1 MLNGKKIVLGVTGG
15 IAAYKCVDLA
25 SRLRKKGAEVHVI
38 LTRGAQNFVTETAM
52 REISGNPVITSM
64 WGEIH
69 NYDVE
74 HIALATLADV
84 VLIAPATANVIAK
97 AAAGIADDMLTTTV
111 LATRAPIFFAPAM
124 NSNMYENPV
133 TQQNITTLQQRG
145 WQLIPPASGHLAC
158 GTSGIGRMPEPAEL
172 VEVLENYF
180 IGEGGSVES
189 ADGNTMD
196 NTMGNTMGNI
206 MGSTMQGL
214 KLLVTAAGTR
224 EPIDPVRYI
233 GNRSSGKMGYAIA
246 EAAARLGAE
255 VTLISGPSALQ
266 PPAGVEFFGVESARE
281 MRQLVQ
287 ERFPACDIVIKAAA
301 VADYRVK
308 NVSDQKI
315 KKNDAE
321 LTLVLEKNPDILKEL
336 GEMKQPHQTLVGFA
350 AETQNLLQYAK
361 GKLEKK
367 NLDMIV
373 ANDVSK
379 PQAGFNVDTNLIKL
393 LKRDGSIEEL
403 PLMSK
408 KELAYIILDR
418 VMKLRK

>member
-84 VLIAPATANVIAK
+84 VLIAPATANVLAK

-189 ADGNTMD
+189 AGGNTMD
-196 NTMGNTMGNI
+196 NTMGNI

-393 LKRDGSIEEL
+393 LKRGGSIEEL

>member
-84 VLIAPATANVIAK
+84 VLIAPATANVLAK

-180 IGEGGSVES
+180 AGEGGSVES

-196 NTMGNTMGNI
+196 NTMGNI

-255 VTLISGPSALQ
+255 VTLISGPSFLQ

>member
-84 VLIAPATANVIAK
+84 VLIAPATANVLAK

-196 NTMGNTMGNI
+196 NTMGNI

-418 VMKLRK
+418 VMKLRM

>member
-25 SRLRKKGAEVHVI
+25 SRLRKKGAEVDVI

-84 VLIAPATANVIAK
+84 VLIAPATANVLAK

-124 NSNMYENPV
+124 NSNMYENPG

-180 IGEGGSVES
+180 AGEGGSVES

-196 NTMGNTMGNI
+196 NTMG
-206 MGSTMQGL
+206 STMQGM
-214 KLLVTAAGTR
+214 KILVTAAGTR

-255 VTLISGPSALQ
+255 VTLISGPSFLQ

-281 MRQLVQ
+281 MRQLGQ
-287 ERFPACDIVIKAAA
+287 GRFPACDIVIKAAA

-393 LKRDGSIEEL
+393 LKRNGSIEEL

>member
-97 AAAGIADDMLTTTV
+97 AAAGMADDMLTTTV

-196 NTMGNTMGNI
+196 NTMGNI

-246 EAAARLGAE
+246 EASARLGAE

>member
-74 HIALATLADV
+74 HIALANLADV

-180 IGEGGSVES
+180 AGEGGSVES

-196 NTMGNTMGNI
+196 NTMGNI